1 MSILNNNGVI
11 TYEDFVISEN
21 EHSDAYEYTSD
32 ESETSESDNDEES
45 SSGIFENNVNQN
57 PSNDTS
63 NYENDEK
70 KDDYEDSEPEPEDE
84 PEDEPEEKKDESYE
98 IKFIETKKNL
108 NPNKKRQPKITNEC
122 SICADTLN
130 RSNRKEIKC
139 LFCNYSACR
148 SCIEQY
154 LVQSTENIC
163 MNCKAVWNREFLDEN
178 LTKVFMKGKYKKR
191 REDILMDKQKA
202 LLQSTLPVA
211 ETRKNAKTRLGE
223 ISERRDYL
231 YEQIRIMNEEL
242 YKMDNESYRLRNQ
255 LTTTKA
261 EDIQKKQF
269 VKKCPN
275 GECRGFLSTRWKCGL
290 CNINVCSD
298 CHEIK
303 ETNNNQ
309 ENIENPQHVCKP
321 ENIETAKLLEK
332 DCKNCPK
339 CGTYIYKIEGCF
351 GKDTEIPLW
360 NGSIKKVQDIVIGDE
375 LIGDDGNKRIVLDT
389 FNGKDQLYEIQQN
402 KGINYVVNS
411 KHTLVL
417 HNIKFNKRL
426 EIRVDEYL
434 INENKNELKGIKII
448 ENKEYYNDIKIVEKE
463 FGNYYGFLLN
473 NNHKFLF
480 NEGTIGSNCNQM
492 YCTNCHTAFCWKT
505 GQIETGRI
513 HNPHYYEWLRKGG
526 KQQRELL
533 DIPCGGIPQVYNM
546 RINVEPYIE
555 YEDENSYICSYSQVR
570 QLIQRN
576 YMPSLYNTIRLITHI
591 QDASLRDFQNDI
603 ERIRGKELDLRCEYL
618 MNEIDEEEWKITLQ
632 QNEYKLEY
640 LTDLSQLYQMFS
652 TVSSDIILFIYNTS
666 INNIPRKISANL
678 IIEKMDEIYELITY
692 FNNHSQKLARRF
704 SKKKYD
710 NIINYSI
717 EKCNV

>member
-11 TYEDFVISEN
+11 TYEDFVVSEN

-70 KDDYEDSEPEPEDE
+70 KDDYEDSEPES
-84 PEDEPEEKKDESYE
+84 EDEPEEKKDDSDE

-108 NPNKKRQPKITNEC
+108 NSNKKRQPKITNEC

-242 YKMDNESYRLRNQ
+242 HKMDNESYRLRNQ

-290 CNINVCSD
+290 CNINVCSE

-303 ETNNNQ
+303 ETNNNENNENNQ
-309 ENIENPQHVCKP
+309 ENQHVCKP
-321 ENIETAKLLEK
+321 ENVETAKLIFK

-339 CGTYIYKIEGCF
+339 CGTYIYKIDGC
-351 GKDTEIPLW
+351 
-360 NGSIKKVQDIVIGDE
+360 
-375 LIGDDGNKRIVLDT
+375 
-389 FNGKDQLYEIQQN
+389 DQL
-402 KGINYVVNS
+402 
-411 KHTLVL
+411 
-417 HNIKFNKRL
+417 F
-426 EIRVDEYL
+426 
-434 INENKNELKGIKII
+434 
-448 ENKEYYNDIKIVEKE
+448 
-463 FGNYYGFLLN
+463 
-473 NNHKFLF
+473 
-480 NEGTIGSNCNQM
+480 
-492 YCTNCHTAFCWKT
+492 CTNCHTAFSWKT

-513 HNPHYYEWLRKGG
+513 HNPHYYEWLKKGG

-555 YEDENSYICSYSQVR
+555 YEDENSYIGSYSPVR

-652 TVSSDIILFIYNTS
+652 TVSSDIILFIYNTAT
-666 INNIPRKISANL
+666 NNIPRKISANL

-710 NIINYSI
+710 SIINYSI